1 MHTAALSA
9 CYLVMSG
16 CAIAL
21 PSTRTEVGRTA
32 RPDSN
37 GTQVAVGAD
46 LASALPTTVSRFEV
60 GAGLIY
66 RTRNESGVGDLNWQ
80 RGGYLDLGYAVLNSK
95 NARVIVGAR
104 GERYGHE
111 GALKVLKLR
120 VDAEVL
126 ASVSGGGA
134 EASGCSAVI
143 GGSYGNV
150 GFGVFAEAGRSFVI
164 GDEMADARAS
174 GWVASAGLTMRLPAI
189 AGIAIGGKSCSR
201 GDSGGSSGSSGSS
214 GSTPH
219 ISGD

>member
-1 MHTAALSA
+1 MPTAALPA
-9 CYLVMSG
+9 CLLVMSG

-32 RPDSN
+32 RPDHN

-46 LASALPTTVSRFEV
+46 LASALPTTVSRIEV

-66 RTRNESGVGDLNWQ
+66 RTRNESGQGDLNWQ
-80 RGGYLDLGYAVLNSK
+80 KGGYLDLGYAVLNSK

-104 GERYGHE
+104 GERYGAE

-126 ASVSGGGA
+126 AHTSGGGA
-134 EASGCSAVI
+134 EAGGCSAVI

-150 GFGVFAEAGRSFVI
+150 GLGVFAEAGRAFTL
-164 GDEMADARAS
+164 GDEMADAGAS
-174 GWVASAGLTMRLPAI
+174 GWVASAGITIRMPAV
-189 AGIAIGGKSCSR
+189 AGIAIGGRGCSR

-214 GSTPH
+214 PR
-219 ISGD
+219 ISGG